1 MKRKGILGVLIL
13 SSIIFVGCVNS
24 KEIKGLDSLLEKDK
38 YFLFDSEGDKYAYID
53 YKDNNLYLYE
63 ESKKQTSL
71 LKEVKSDDYIIG
83 NADIFG
89 DNIAVVESLKWDRKE
104 NNEDEDRN
112 AVYIDTIGEIKDSKP
127 KVTSKDNNSYVYL
140 TSFKNELVFGMS
152 EEEKSKIY
160 YYKDKDLKEILNLDN
175 SITNLSLEGSTLVFE
190 NDLKADEEFKT
201 FILKD
206 IKDKNKIE
214 EFKHNLK
221 EPKIYKGNIYGIK
234 DNALV
239 RYNIENSEIKE
250 VLNLKEYNLSD
261 SLGITLK
268 DNFLVIYS
276 LSSEKGEETNDI
288 YINLD
293 DLKVTK
299 LDSKYRVRN
308 VIDKGLV
315 LEENDKDLNL
325 IKLKFEEFK

>member
-1 MKRKGILGVLIL
+1 
-13 SSIIFVGCVNS
+13 
-24 KEIKGLDSLLEKDK
+24 
-38 YFLFDSEGDKYAYID
+38 YAYVD

-63 ESKKQTSL
+63 ESKKQISL
-71 LKEVKSDDYIIG
+71 LKEVKNDDYIIG

-127 KVTSKDNNSYVYL
+127 KVTSKDNDSYVYL
-140 TSFKNELVFGMS
+140 TSFKNDLVFGIS

-175 SITNLSLEGSTLVFE
+175 SITNLSLEDSTLVFE
-190 NDLKADEEFKT
+190 NDLKKDEKFKT

-214 EFKHNLK
+214 VKHNLK
-221 EPKIYKGNIYGIK
+221 EPKIYKGNIYGIQ